1 MTRICTVLL
10 LSVFLTAAAFA
21 QASGRLAGRV
31 TREDGSGL
39 SGVIVTINEL
49 GQATVT
55 DNNGNYSFDNVAA
68 GSYTVVFTAGDQAET
83 LSNVTVSGGSTTRA
97 DKTVD
102 WQLTFAESITVYS
115 ASRRVERIVEAPA
128 AVTVVTEAELRA
140 ESPTGQL
147 PKVLETA
154 PGVDFTQSGLYDFNF
169 NARGFNSSLNR
180 RILTLIDGR
189 DPSVPFLGAQEWAA
203 LSFPIDEM
211 ASVELVRGPGSALY
225 GANAFNGVL
234 NMVTKQPR
242 YSPGGKVQ
250 LSGGDLGTGRLDFRH
265 AGPITGDWFYRV
277 VGGYQ
282 QSDDFTRSR
291 NAGVE
296 YGINPAGCTVTT
308 PGCLPR
314 EAVPLALTDV
324 EVLYTGL
331 RLDRY
336 FEEDAAAFTAEGGY
350 ATLEGPTFQTGIG
363 RVQVTDVQRPWLRL
377 NYNRPHWNL
386 LGYWDAR
393 NADNQVALGTGRP
406 LYEDSHNTH
415 GEIQTNWDLFG
426 GRARFVGGGAY
437 NQQEVDTADPQGNH
451 TLMLEAKSE
460 HQQALFGQV
469 DFNILSNLKA
479 VLAARWDDSTLHDP
493 EFSPK
498 ASLVYT
504 FLENHSIR
512 LNYNEAF
519 QVPNYSEFFL
529 FVPAGAPVNLS
540 AIETGLG
547 PLLGGVPLGF
557 GAVPVLAIGNENL
570 EVEQITSNEIGYS
583 GIFGGK
589 LYVTLDYYRNDVEN
603 FVTDLLGGVNP
614 SFGPYQPP
622 AALQPQ
628 VAAVLLNTLR
638 ANLPPAIFRA
648 FTNFNGSPAIVLSY
662 TNAGKVE
669 TQGAEI
675 GFNYYL
681 TDHWLL
687 DANYSWFDF
696 EVKEQ
701 TALGDVL
708 LPNAPETKFNLGV
721 SYRTPLFDVGLKYRS
736 VDAFDWAAGIFVGP
750 VPSYDVVNL
759 TGSYRFGSFTFGINI
774 SNAADNEHWESFG
787 GDILERRALGYL
799 SYQWGQ

>member
-1 MTRICTVLL
+1 MTRIRTVLL
-10 LSVFLTAAAFA
+10 LSVLLAATVLA
-21 QASGRLAGRV
+21 QASGRIAGRV
-31 TREDGSGL
+31 TRADGSGL
-39 SGVIVTINEL
+39 SGVIVSISEI
-49 GQATVT
+49 GQAVVT
-55 DNNGNYSFDNVAA
+55 DANGNYAFNNVPA
-68 GSYTVVFTAGDQAET
+68 GSYTLVFTAGDQAET
-83 LSNVTVSGGSTTRA
+83 LSNATVTGGATTRA
-97 DKTVD
+97 DKIVD
-102 WQLTFAESITVYS
+102 WQPTFAESITVYS
-115 ASRRVERIVEAPA
+115 ASRRTERIVEAPA
-128 AVTVVTEAELRA
+128 AVTTVTAAELQA

-203 LSFPIDEM
+203 LSFPVDEM

-242 YSPGGKVQ
+242 YSAGGKVQ
-250 LSGGDLGTGRLDFRH
+250 FSGGDLSTGRLDFRH
-265 AGPITGDWFYRV
+265 AGPITADWFYRV

-282 QSDDFTRSR
+282 QSDDFTRPR

-296 YGINPAGCTVTT
+296 YGNNLVGCAGGT

-314 EAVPLALTDV
+314 EAVPLPLTEV
-324 EVLYTGL
+324 ETLYTGL

-336 FEEDAAAFTAEGGY
+336 FGDLAAFTLEGGY

-363 RVQVTDVQRPWLRL
+363 RVQVTDVQRPWFRV

-393 NADNQVALGTGRP
+393 NAENQVALGTGRP
-406 LYEDSHNTH
+406 LYEDSHNLH
-415 GEIQTNWDLFG
+415 GEVQTNWDLFG
-426 GRARFVGGGAY
+426 GRARFVGGGAF
-437 NQQEVDTADPQGNH
+437 NEQDIDTADPQGNH

-460 HQQALFGQV
+460 DQVAVFGQV
-469 DFNILSNLKA
+469 DFNILSNFKA
-479 VLAARWDDSTLHDP
+479 VLAARWDDSSLHDAQ
-493 EFSPK
+493 FSPK

-504 FLENHSIR
+504 FLQNHSLR
-512 LNYNEAF
+512 LNFNEAF

-529 FVPAGAPVNLS
+529 FVPAGPPVNLS
-540 AIETGLG
+540 AIENALA
-547 PLLGGVPLGF
+547 PFLAGVPLGF
-557 GAVPVLAIGNENL
+557 GAVPILAIGNDNL
-570 EVEQITSNEIGYS
+570 QVEEIISYEAGYS

-589 LYVTLDYYRNDVEN
+589 VYVTLDYYRNDVEN

-614 SFGPYQPP
+614 AFGPYQPP
-622 AALQPQ
+622 PALQPQ
-628 VAAVLLNTLR
+628 VAAVLINALR
-638 ANLPPAIFRA
+638 QNLPPAIFRA
-648 FTNFNGSPAIVLSY
+648 FTNINGQPAIVLSY

-675 GFNYYL
+675 SFNYYL
-681 TDHWLL
+681 SDNWLL

-696 EVKEQ
+696 EVTEQ
-701 TALGDVL
+701 TAVGDVL
-708 LPNAPETKFNLGV
+708 LPNAPEGKFNAGI
-721 SYRTPLFDVGLKYRS
+721 SYRAPNWDVGLKYRW
-736 VDAFDWAAGIFVGP
+736 VDGFDWAAGIFVGP

-759 TGSYRFGSFTFGINI
+759 TGNYRFGNFTFGVNI
-774 SNAADNEHWESFG
+774 SNLTDNEHWEAFG
-787 GDILERRALGYL
+787 GDILERRALGYV